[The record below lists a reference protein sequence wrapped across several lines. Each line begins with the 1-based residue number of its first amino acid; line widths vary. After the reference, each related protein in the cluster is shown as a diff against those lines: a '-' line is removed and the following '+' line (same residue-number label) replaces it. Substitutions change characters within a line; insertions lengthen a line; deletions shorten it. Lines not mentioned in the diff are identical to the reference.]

1 MTIEEH
7 EQILAN
13 IMQNA
18 GDQGALSEYL
28 QSLREDYSETTN
40 TVTSL
45 NTEKDTLLS
54 KNEKLREV
62 NSNLF
67 LKVGNVKDLF
77 EPPKPKDPPNPEEPE
92 LKYEDLVSQ
101 EGELI

>member
-7 EQILAN
+7 EQILTN

-28 QSLREDYSETTN
+28 QSLREDYSETTS
-40 TVTSL
+40 TLTTL
-45 NTEKDTLLS
+45 NTDKQDLLS

-77 EPPKPKDPPNPEEPE
+77 EPKKDPEPEPEPE
-92 LKYEDLVSQ
+92 LKYEDLVSP
-101 EGELI
+101 EGELL